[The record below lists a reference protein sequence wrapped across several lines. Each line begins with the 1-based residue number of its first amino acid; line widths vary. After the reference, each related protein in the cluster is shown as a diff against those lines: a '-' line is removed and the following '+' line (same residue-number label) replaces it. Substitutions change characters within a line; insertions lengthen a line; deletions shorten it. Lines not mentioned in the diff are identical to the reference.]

1 MNTRSQLVATSQRL
15 HKELEPDKSYPLPPL
30 SHITTQPEW
39 TTGQNVVATI
49 YVHNIG
55 VNGRVGRL
63 FSPVDISIYL
73 FKATLAEFIHVLK
86 GFYSDDYPAV
96 FIGKE
101 GSIYYPCDSFIPHLN
116 NCHLMHLTAE
126 KQHIFA
132 RVYQNDDA
140 GCNKAREA
148 LYQYLDLIQPWDF
161 REIRGDENV
170 NRFNGANGIEGAN
183 VEEVIDDANDHA
195 ADPPNQ

>member
-1 MNTRSQLVATSQRL
+1 MPIFSDMNTRSQLVATSQRL

-73 FKATLAEFIHVLK
+73 FKATLV
-86 GFYSDDYPAV
+86 S
-96 FIGKE
+96 
-101 GSIYYPCDSFIPHLN
+101 
-116 NCHLMHLTAE
+116 
-126 KQHIFA
+126 
-132 RVYQNDDA
+132 
-140 GCNKAREA
+140 
-148 LYQYLDLIQPWDF
+148 
-161 REIRGDENV
+161 
-170 NRFNGANGIEGAN
+170 
-183 VEEVIDDANDHA
+183 
-195 ADPPNQ
+195 

>member
-1 MNTRSQLVATSQRL
+1 MKPWSTKACSQR
-15 HKELEPDKSYPLPPL
+15 
-30 SHITTQPEW
+30 
-39 TTGQNVVATI
+39 
-49 YVHNIG
+49 
-55 VNGRVGRL
+55 
-63 FSPVDISIYL
+63 
-73 FKATLAEFIHVLK
+73 FI
-86 GFYSDDYPAV
+86 F
-96 FIGKE
+96 
-101 GSIYYPCDSFIPHLN
+101 
-116 NCHLMHLTAE
+116 
-126 KQHIFA
+126 
-132 RVYQNDDA
+132 QNDDA